1 MISPKRVFTWGGIFG
16 LVMLTPMF
24 FLESQMAAM
33 GGPITRP
40 ENYYGFIGVAWAW
53 QWVYLLIGRDPVRY
67 RPIMPIGAMG
77 KLIFVVITFGLAA
90 AGRTPWNVALITA
103 SDLVIAIL
111 FLIAWRMTPILPQ
124 GASATAA
131 DGPA

>member
-1 MISPKRVFTWGGIFG
+1 
-16 LVMLTPMF
+16 MLTPMF

-53 QWVYLLIGRDPVRY
+53 QWVYLLIGRDRVRY

-111 FLIAWRMTPILPQ
+111 FLIAWRMTPNMPQ

>member
-1 MISPKRVFTWGGIFG
+1 MNFPKLVFTWGGIFG
-16 LVMLTPMF
+16 LAMLTPMF

-40 ENYYGFIGVAWAW
+40 ENYYGCIGVAWAW

-111 FLIAWRMTPILPQ
+111 FLIAWRMTPNMPQ

>member
-67 RPIMPIGAMG
+67 RPIMPIGADAVERG
-77 KLIFVVITFGLAA
+77 ADHRFGSGDCDPVLDRLAYDAKHASRCQRHSRRRTCIGA
-90 AGRTPWNVALITA
+90 ALKIVA
-103 SDLVIAIL
+103 
-111 FLIAWRMTPILPQ
+111 
-124 GASATAA
+124 
-131 DGPA
+131 

>member
-1 MISPKRVFTWGGIFG
+1 
-16 LVMLTPMF
+16 MLTPMF

-111 FLIAWRMTPILPQ
+111 FLIAWRMTPNMPQ

>member
-1 MISPKRVFTWGGIFG
+1 MIFPKRVFTWGGIFG

>member
-1 MISPKRVFTWGGIFG
+1 MIFSKRVFTWGGIFG

-33 GGPITRP
+33 GGPMTRP

-53 QWVYLLIGRDPVRY
+53 QWVYLLIGSDPVRY
-67 RPIMPIGAMG
+67 RPIMPLGAMG
-77 KLIFVVITFGLAA
+77 KLIFVVITFGLAI

-111 FLIAWRMTPILPQ
+111 FLIAWRMTPVSPQ
-124 GASATAA
+124 GAIATGAE
-131 DGPA
+131 GPA